1 MSFCLPKDMEIRSRT
16 LMDRQNLGGRHPK
29 SKPNN
34 NLIKL
39 NDYTQIEQLIIAK
52 FEKES
57 FKQLTSI
64 QGQSYKVIARKR
76 HTLLVAP
83 TGSGKTEA
91 AIIPVISILSD
102 EKNPVEKNNGIKCLY
117 ITPQRSLNNDV
128 FRRIIKYAKSE
139 NLTVEIRHGDT
150 PYSKRKKIIQEPP
163 EILITTPESL
173 GIMLVNEKMTNLLKS
188 VKWVI
193 IDEIHEIIPSKRG
206 AYLSLALERLIL
218 ITSNFCRIGI
228 SATVGDISATANFLV
243 GSRRKCAIMID
254 KTLRKY
260 DLELKHID
268 GSIKEVSTYILNY
281 VTTNHPSSSILLFTN
296 TRDESE
302 FLGTVLKSQRAVE
315 IHIHHGSL
323 SKDIREETENFLR
336 KGFVGIVVCTSS
348 LELGLDIGSIDLV
361 IHYGSPRQVSK
372 LMQRIGRSRHSR
384 SESAKGLIITNN
396 YDDFIESLSIIH
408 RVDMGSI
415 EDQTPH
421 ECSLDVLAH
430 NIVGSVL
437 QSKEKLNLKSLF
449 ELFSSAFLFRNLT
462 FFDFN
467 DCINILAN
475 HYILRFD
482 RENGFISRTRKSYLY
497 YYENVSTIPY
507 VVKFEVI
514 DSIANKRIGTLD
526 QQFVGDYG
534 EKGNVFVLKG
544 SQWRI
549 LAVNEGKFQVHV
561 EPLSGAPIN
570 IPYWVGEMI
579 PVDYETAK
587 LVGKVRRSLKTSQRF
602 QMNVLKHVDLQL
614 VTKLDKYLEPL
625 QVIPDSHN
633 MVIEAM
639 PSENLV
645 VVHSTFG
652 SKINNTLGSLFSTFI
667 SSRTGYEIEY
677 RSDPYRI
684 LLSSANARLRQNHI
698 FSLFDDDFD
707 IESVLIASFTG
718 TYNVNWKVWMVAK
731 RFGIIKKD
739 SIYDKRMA
747 RLIYE
752 KYRKSSVSKESIR
765 ELIHDKFDTM
775 TTSIIIRKIKSGSIR
790 LHWIENARFSGLSQ
804 PILSKSKKTISS
816 PQGME
821 SGILELIRERLTK
834 TKHKL
839 ICVRC
844 AKWERVYETQEVP
857 EKIGCPFCKSRLI
870 AATFWKD
877 TDLRNIIG
885 RKIIGG
891 SLTKDELNK
900 FDRAWKLASLI
911 NNFGKLAI
919 FVLSGHGIGVD
930 TCARILRNYTDE
942 ENLLKAI
949 YEAEKQYVITR
960 GFWDN

>member
-1 MSFCLPKDMEIRSRT
+1 M
-16 LMDRQNLGGRHPK
+16 
-29 SKPNN
+29 
-34 NLIKL
+34 
-39 NDYTQIEQLIIAK
+39 NDYTLTEQLILDK
-52 FEKES
+52 FAKES

-64 QGQSYKVIARKR
+64 QEQSYRVIARRKNS
-76 HTLLVAP
+76 LLVAP

-91 AIIPVISILSD
+91 AIIPVISILSE
-102 EKNPVEKNNGIKCLY
+102 EKNRTKKNNGIKCIY
-117 ITPQRSLNNDV
+117 VTPQRSLNNDV
-128 FRRIIKYAKSE
+128 LRRIIRYATSE
-139 NLTVEIRHGDT
+139 NLGVEVRHGDT
-150 PYSKRKKIIQEPP
+150 PYSKRKKIIQNPP

-173 GIMLVNEKMTNLLKS
+173 GVMLVNEKMGELLKS
-188 VKWVI
+188 VLWVI

-206 AYLSLALERLIL
+206 TYLSLALERLTL
-218 ITSNFCRIGI
+218 YASNYCRIGI
-228 SATVGDISATANFLV
+228 SATVGDVSSTAGFLV
-243 GSRRKCAIMID
+243 GKQRKCAIMID

-260 DLELKHID
+260 DLELKHIE
-268 GSIKEVSTYILNY
+268 GSIKEVSNYILNY
-281 VTTNHPSSSILLFTN
+281 VTTNHSSSSVLLFTN

-302 FLGTVLKSQRAVE
+302 FLSTVLKSQNIVE

-323 SKDIREETENFLR
+323 SRDTREETENFLR

-384 SESAKGLIITNN
+384 HSSAKGLIITNN
-396 YDDFIESLSIIH
+396 YDDFMESLSIIH
-408 RVDMGSI
+408 RVERGSI

-421 ECSLDVLAH
+421 DCSLDILAH
-430 NIVGSVL
+430 NIVGAIL
-437 QSKEKLNLKSLF
+437 QSKEKLDLKNLY
-449 ELFSSAFLFRNLT
+449 EVFSSAFPYGSLT
-462 FFDFN
+462 YFDFL

-475 HYILRFD
+475 NYILKLD
-482 RENGFISRTRKSYLY
+482 REKNLISRTRKSYLY
-497 YYENVSTIPY
+497 YYENISTIPH

-514 DSIANKRIGTLD
+514 DSISNKRIGTLD

-549 LAVNEGKFQVHV
+549 LAINEGKFQVYV

-579 PVDYETAK
+579 PVDYKTAM
-587 LVGKVRRSLKTSQRF
+587 LVGKIRRCLSSSCLSH
-602 QMNVLKHVDLQL
+602 MNVLNLVDLQL
-614 VTKLDKYLEPL
+614 VTKLNDYFKPL
-625 QVIPDSHN
+625 QLIPDSDN
-633 MVIEAM
+633 IVVEAM

-645 VVHSTFG
+645 VIHSTLG

-667 SSRTGYEIEY
+667 SSKTGYEVEY

-684 LLSSANARLRQNHI
+684 LLSSTNTRLRQNHI
-698 FSLFDDDFD
+698 FSLFDDEFD

-731 RFGIIKKD
+731 RFGIIAKD
-739 SIYDKRMA
+739 SIYDKRLA
-747 RLIYE
+747 RIIYE
-752 KYRKSSVSKESIR
+752 KYRKTSVSKESIR
-765 ELIHDKFDTM
+765 ELIHDKFDLS
-775 TTSIIIRKIKSGSIR
+775 TTSIIIKKIKTGSIK
-790 LHWIENARFSGLSQ
+790 LHWIDNTRFSGLSQ

-816 PQGME
+816 PQNIE
-821 SGILELIRERLTK
+821 NGILELIHERLTK

-844 AKWERVYETQEVP
+844 ARWERVYETKGVP
-857 EKIGCPFCKSRLI
+857 DKLRCPYCKSKLI
-870 AATFWKD
+870 TATFWKD

-891 SLTKDELNK
+891 NLTKDEMNK

-911 NNFGKLAI
+911 NNFGRIAI

-949 YEAEKQYVITR
+949 YEAEKQYVMTR
-960 GFWDN
+960 GFWDS

>member
-1 MSFCLPKDMEIRSRT
+1 M
-16 LMDRQNLGGRHPK
+16 
-29 SKPNN
+29 
-34 NLIKL
+34 
-39 NDYTQIEQLIIAK
+39 NDYAQTEQLILAK

-64 QGQSYKVIARKR
+64 QAQSYKVIARKR
-76 HTLLVAP
+76 HSLLVAP

-102 EKNPVEKNNGIKCLY
+102 EKKCIKENSGIKCLY

-128 FRRIIKYAKSE
+128 LRRIIKYSTSE
-139 NLTVEIRHGDT
+139 NLGVEVRHGDT
-150 PYSKRKKIIQEPP
+150 PYSKRKKIIQDPP

-173 GIMLVNEKMTNLLKS
+173 GIMLVNEKMSDLLKT
-188 VKWVI
+188 VQWVI

-206 AYLSLALERLIL
+206 AYLSLALERLTL
-218 ITSNFCRIGI
+218 ITSTFCRIGI
-228 SATVGDISATANFLV
+228 SATVGDISTTAKFLT

-254 KTLRKY
+254 RTLRKY
-260 DLELKHID
+260 DLELRHIE
-268 GSIKEVSTYILNY
+268 GSIKEVSGYILDY
-281 VTTNHPSSSILLFTN
+281 VTTNHPMSSVLLFTN

-302 FLGTVLKSQRAVE
+302 FLGTVLKSQNTID
-315 IHIHHGSL
+315 IHVHHGSL

-336 KGFVGIVVCTSS
+336 NGFVGIVVCTSS

-384 SESAKGLIITNN
+384 NASAKGLILTNN
-396 YDDFIESLSIIH
+396 YDDYIESLSIIH
-408 RVDMGSI
+408 RVNRGSI
-415 EDQTPH
+415 EDQSPH

-437 QSKEKLNLKSLF
+437 QSREKLNFKNLF
-449 ELFSSAFLFRNLT
+449 EIFSSAYLFRSLT

-467 DCINILAN
+467 DCINLLAN
-475 HYILRFD
+475 NYILRLD
-482 RENGFISRTRKSYLY
+482 RENNLIWRTRKTYLY
-497 YYENVSTIPY
+497 YYENVSTIPH

-514 DSIANKRIGTLD
+514 DSISNKRIGTLD

-587 LVGKVRRSLKTSQRF
+587 LVGRVRGSLNSSQRF
-602 QMNVLKHVDLQL
+602 QMNVLKQVDLQL
-614 VTKLDKYLEPL
+614 VTKLSDYMSPL
-625 QVIPDSHN
+625 LIIPDSHN
-633 MVIEAM
+633 IVIEAM
-639 PSENLV
+639 PSDNLV
-645 VVHSTFG
+645 IIHSTFG

-667 SSRTGYEIEY
+667 SSMTGYEIEY

-684 LLSSANARLRQNHI
+684 LLSSANARLRQNHV
-698 FSLFDDDFD
+698 FSLFDNDFD

-718 TYNVNWKVWMVAK
+718 TYNINWKVWMVAK
-731 RFGIIKKD
+731 RFGIIDKR

-747 RLIYE
+747 RMIYE
-752 KYRKSSVSKESIR
+752 KYRKTSISKESIR
-765 ELIHDKFDTM
+765 ELIHDKFDIGNTLV
-775 TTSIIIRKIKSGSIR
+775 IINKIKTSSIKI
-790 LHWIENARFSGLSQ
+790 HWFENTRFSGLSQ
-804 PILSKSKKTISS
+804 PILAKSKKTISS

-821 SGILELIRERLTK
+821 SGILELIRERLTR

-857 EKIGCPFCKSRLI
+857 EKIGCPFCKSKLI
-870 AATFWKD
+870 SATFWKD
-877 TDLRNIIG
+877 TDLRNIVSRKMIG
-885 RKIIGG
+885 A
-891 SLTKDELNK
+891 SLTKDEMNK

-911 NNFGKLAI
+911 NNFGKMAI

-949 YEAEKQYVITR
+949 YEAEKQYITTR
-960 GFWDN
+960 GFWDS